1 MYPYRLF
8 HKLYLSFVLGN
19 DNNLN
24 GLVNQFLQKEQCQW
38 LLIFFD
44 SVIAFILGLST
55 YKIYRETRQIA
66 WKEIG
71 NKYKAEMKNW
81 ARRGT
86 KWNFEQKY
94 LLLEAEGYYSDGY
107 VVSSQRS

>member
-1 MYPYRLF
+1 M
-8 HKLYLSFVLGN
+8 N
-19 DNNLN
+19 E
-24 GLVNQFLQKEQCQW
+24 LVNEFLQAEQCQW

-44 SVIAFILGLST
+44 SVIAFIVGLSS
-55 YKIYRETRQIA
+55 YKIYRETKQIA

-86 KWNFEQKY
+86 KWNFEQRH
-94 LLLEAEGYYSDGY
+94 LLLEAERYYCDGY
-107 VVSSQRS
+107 VVSLQHSVAFVTYYL